1 MTKRSRHKRT
11 SVRDMV
17 DASSELQPDFF
28 GDAFDTSDTADTDD
42 DDSSE
47 HDARVVVGTMR
58 DIAVGPS
65 AQAMR
70 PVWFLCD
77 ENESLVGLV
86 DRYPEGPMP
95 SQLIDR
101 LMTGLREFATANAN
115 DLQILLG
122 PTNRLRYG
130 FHTSAQLDEVVE
142 SFEDDGFDV
151 LFGIQNAKVILP
163 DE

>member
-1 MTKRSRHKRT
+1 
-11 SVRDMV
+11 MV

-28 GDAFDTSDTADTDD
+28 ADAFDTSDDADS
-42 DDSSE
+42 DSFE
-47 HDARVVVGTMR
+47 QPRVVVGTLR

-65 AQAMR
+65 AQAIR

-77 ENESLVGLV
+77 ENESLVGLI

-95 SQLIDR
+95 PQLIDR
-101 LMTGLREFATANAN
+101 LMTGLREFVTANAD

-151 LFGIQNAKVILP
+151 LFGIQDAKVVLP
-163 DE
+163 DD